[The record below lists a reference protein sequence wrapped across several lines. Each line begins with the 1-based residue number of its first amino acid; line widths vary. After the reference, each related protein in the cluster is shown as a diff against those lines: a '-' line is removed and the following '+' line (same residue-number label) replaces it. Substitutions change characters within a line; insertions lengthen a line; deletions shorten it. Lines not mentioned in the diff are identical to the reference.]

1 MPKVEIRG
9 LIALSLPISLL
20 QRLEA
25 VAPASQRLRSA
36 FVRRAVERALDEHDQ
51 QASQDRERAAV

>member
-1 MPKVEIRG
+1 MPEVEIRG

-36 FVRRAVERALDEHDQ
+36 FVRRAVERALEEHDQ